1 VHEEL
6 HLTAAASRMC
16 ELHDDLEVH
25 VFSRRL
31 GVVMRTPVFDQG
43 VYFDAS
49 YPR

>member
-31 GVVMRTPVFDQG
+31 GVVMRLLSLIKEFTF
-43 VYFDAS
+43 
-49 YPR
+49 